1 VYLRYGLAEGTPATG
16 DMTAPDRGAGRG
28 TEDI

>member
-16 DMTAPDRGAGRG
+16 DMGAPDRGLGA
-28 TEDI
+28 